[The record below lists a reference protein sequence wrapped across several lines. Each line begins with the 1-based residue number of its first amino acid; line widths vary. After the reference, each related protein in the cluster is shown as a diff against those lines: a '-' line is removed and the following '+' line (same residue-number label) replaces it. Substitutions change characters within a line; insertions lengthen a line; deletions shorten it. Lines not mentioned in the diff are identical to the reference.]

1 MKRMRKLLSVLC
13 ALSLLVCLAVFAAA
27 DGTTCTLT
35 LNNSGATAHTFE
47 VYQIFTGDLSV
58 NDAGGKVLS
67 NIVWGSGVTADGQ
80 TAMGNAA
87 EKADSITTE
96 AEAAAF
102 ANDLVAN
109 GYLTGAASV
118 TVAAGAS
125 GSVADLAPGY
135 YLVKDVDGTQDL
147 ENGAYTAYLLQV
159 VGDVTATTKLDTP
172 SVEKKVKDIN
182 DSEDADISDNAWQDS
197 ADHDIGDIIPYQL
210 TGTLPGNFASYETYT
225 YQFTDELSGGLTYQ
239 ADAKVYLVNG
249 ETETD
254 ITSYAA
260 IAPAAAT
267 AGATLTVS
275 FEDLKTVPGVTATS
289 KIVVRYTAELNEN
302 AVIGAA
308 GNPNTVYLTYSNNP
322 NPNGTGTGTTP
333 KDKVIVFTYELH
345 VDKVDENEEALP
357 GAGFSLY
364 KKTPAGEW
372 ELVREIAAGSGTSF
386 TFSGLDDGEYKLVE
400 STVPVGYNKIEDVI
414 FTITADHETESA
426 DPQLITLTA
435 MQEATI
441 DDGTIALSVVN
452 KGGSILPSTG
462 GAGTR
467 MLYLLGGLLCVGAVV
482 LLVTKK
488 RMRAED

>member
-58 NDAGGKVLS
+58 NDAGGKVLA

-87 EKADSITTE
+87 EKAESITTE

-172 SVEKKVKDIN
+172 SVKKKVKYIN

-275 FEDLKTVPGVTATS
+275 FEDLKTVPGVTAAS

-333 KDKVIVFTYELH
+333 KDKVIVFCVIYH
-345 VDKVDENEEALP
+345 VKSE
-357 GAGFSLY
+357 
-364 KKTPAGEW
+364 
-372 ELVREIAAGSGTSF
+372 
-386 TFSGLDDGEYKLVE
+386 
-400 STVPVGYNKIEDVI
+400 
-414 FTITADHETESA
+414 
-426 DPQLITLTA
+426 
-435 MQEATI
+435 
-441 DDGTIALSVVN
+441 
-452 KGGSILPSTG
+452 
-462 GAGTR
+462 
-467 MLYLLGGLLCVGAVV
+467 
-482 LLVTKK
+482 
-488 RMRAED
+488 